1 MSMGI
6 ACSSRYFGKIGS
18 WCTRSI
24 RNTRSFCQHHLG
36 MDILQLQE
44 PWATEWFQSRW
55 ITAVVTTHSSGTR
68 KATLAWGP
76 CGGWKHGAGWYS
88 DKTSDGHMFFPFLY
102 WDCVELGLVV
112 FFYNCRH
119 AQKTVVM
126 RVFVHIVHFG
136 RLAHTHTH
144 LGGLVMQNGKHCW
157 VWCSLRNF
165 TAKLGGLCWLQ
176 KEHLQWNVPSLAVDI
191 W

>member
-144 LGGLVMQNGKHCW
+144 ILEVWSCRTASTVECDAAFETSLQSWGGC
-157 VWCSLRNF
+157 
-165 TAKLGGLCWLQ
+165 
-176 KEHLQWNVPSLAVDI
+176 VDFKRSI
-191 W
+191 CNETYRL